1 MSQNDSKLG
10 RRQAMQLLGLG
21 LGAAGLLVAKPEIA
35 FAGPPAKA
43 PAKPATPAA
52 PAAPLTCNDKAPIDD
67 TSKAIRTALQY
78 KEKFDVPEK
87 KCSGCLQFEA
97 KKFGDCGGC
106 KLFTGA
112 VSPDG
117 VCLSFVVAT
126 AAPAAP
132 AKK

>member
-1 MSQNDSKLG
+1 VSEHDSKLG

-21 LGAAGLLVAKPEIA
+21 LGAAGLLVAAPEAA
-35 FAGPPAKA
+35 FAGAPAKA
-43 PAKPATPAA
+43 PAKGPAKPPT
-52 PAAPLTCNDKAPIDD
+52 PAAPLTCTDKAPIDD
-67 TSKAIRTALQY
+67 TSKSIRAALQY
-78 KEKFDVPEK
+78 KEKFDVAEK

-117 VCLSFVVAT
+117 VCLSFV
-126 AAPAAP
+126 AAPP
-132 AKK
+132 AK